1 MKKYGFIL
9 AGVGL
14 AMVMSCS
21 KEHLDGDTG
30 ADLYSGEVSQ
40 ITNQRAAAGTYEG
53 EWRLSKYGMTCTGQI
68 EVSSYMMI
76 SFDVPADY
84 LVPRLALY
92 DETKKAAYPG
102 EPLFMDNAQREYFS
116 TSQVMR
122 TMTQGYST
130 DAAYSQLANIAAESS
145 DTPSP
150 PGDFA
155 LQLGVKT
162 DGVDYVIRMTGI
174 KEQPSAVYDVNTGL
188 WTMAIPI
195 DQVTVTNLNTGAQ
208 MSFAYLDEEAPE
220 KSAWLLVFRATRK
233 IK

>member
-1 MKKYGFIL
+1 MKKYGLIL
-9 AGVGL
+9 IGVGL

-21 KEHLDGDTG
+21 KEHLDGDM
-30 ADLYSGEVSQ
+30 AAELYSPENKTVVS
-40 ITNQRAAAGTYEG
+40 NQVDAMGTYEG
-53 EWRLSKYGMTCTGQI
+53 EWRLSKYGLTCTGQI
-68 EVSSYMMI
+68 EVSSYII

-92 DETKKAAYPG
+92 DETKKAAYPE
-102 EPLFMDNAQREYFS
+102 EPLFMDNAQREYFH

-122 TMTQGYST
+122 RLTQGYST
-130 DAAYSQLANIAAESS
+130 DAAYSQLANSVAESS
-145 DTPSP
+145 DIPSP

-155 LQLGVKT
+155 LFLGVKA
-162 DGVDYVIRMTGI
+162 DGADYVISMTGI
-174 KEQPSAVYDVNTGL
+174 KEQPSAVFDVSTGL

-195 DQVTVTNLNTGAQ
+195 DQVTITNLNTSAQ

>member
-1 MKKYGFIL
+1 MI
-9 AGVGL
+9 GVGL

-21 KEHLDGDTG
+21 KEHLDGDM
-30 ADLYSGEVSQ
+30 AAELYSPENKTVVS
-40 ITNQRAAAGTYEG
+40 NQVDALGTYEG
-53 EWRLSKYGMTCTGQI
+53 EWRLSKYGLTCTGQI
-68 EVSSYMMI
+68 EVSSYII
-76 SFDVPADY
+76 SFDVPVDY

-92 DETKKAAYPG
+92 DETKKAAYPE
-102 EPLFMDNAQREYFS
+102 EPLFMDNAQREYFH

-122 TMTQGYST
+122 RLTQGYSS
-130 DAAYSQLANIAAESS
+130 DAAYSQLANSVAESS
-145 DTPSP
+145 DIPSP

-155 LQLGVKT
+155 LFLGVKA
-162 DGVDYVIRMTGI
+162 DGADYVISMTGI
-174 KEQPSAVYDVNTGL
+174 KEQPSAVFDVSTGL

-195 DQVTVTNLNTGAQ
+195 DQVTITNLNTSAQ

>member
-1 MKKYGFIL
+1 MKKYGLIL
-9 AGVGL
+9 IGVGL

-21 KEHLDGDTG
+21 KEHLDGDM
-30 ADLYSGEVSQ
+30 AAELYSPENKTVVS
-40 ITNQRAAAGTYEG
+40 NQVDAMGTYEG
-53 EWRLSKYGMTCTGQI
+53 EWRLSKYGLTCTGQI
-68 EVSSYMMI
+68 EVSSYII
-76 SFDVPADY
+76 SFDVPVDY

-92 DETKKAAYPG
+92 DETKKAAYPE
-102 EPLFMDNAQREYFS
+102 EPLFMDNAQREYFH

-122 TMTQGYST
+122 RLTQGYSS
-130 DAAYSQLANIAAESS
+130 DAAYSQLANSVAESS
-145 DTPSP
+145 DIPSP

-155 LQLGVKT
+155 LFLGVKA
-162 DGVDYVIRMTGI
+162 DGADYVISMTGI
-174 KEQPSAVYDVNTGL
+174 KEQPSAVFDVSTGL

-195 DQVTVTNLNTGAQ
+195 DQVTITNLNTSAQ